1 MSTTPGPS
9 DATVDRCLRLGHGF
23 HESERPKVVDGLARL
38 DHHLVGQPA
47 EAVHVDLQVKERD
60 SNSQKLTAEVHVAGL
75 PTLVATAKDPD
86 VWVAVAHARDELI
99 RQFEDVRSRREPH
112 HRS

>member
-23 HESERPKVVDGLARL
+23 REDERPGIVELLAKI

-47 EAVHVDLQVKERD
+47 EVVHLDLSVKDRHDAQQQVTLEC
-60 SNSQKLTAEVHVAGL
+60 VVAGL
-75 PTLVATAKDPD
+75 PTVVGTAKDRD
-86 VWVAVAHARDELI
+86 LRAALNHARDEVV

-112 HRS
+112 HKA